1 MTLFRTF
8 FTSRSALAGYLLLF
22 FCSLAQAADLV
33 RHQRLANGVV
43 LHRDDGV
50 TVTVSALT
58 AGSVEVLYRQPDE
71 QPLPSLAVP
80 AANRPERADV
90 EITQSEQGLT
100 VALHGIEVKVQAE
113 PFRLAF
119 EQDGRALVSEAAG
132 GFFYQTL
139 RGVQFA
145 LTDEEKLYGG
155 GQRVLGMDRRGSRMP
170 LYNRASYGY
179 SDGPVEQMYFGL
191 PAVMSSRNYAILFD
205 NTASGHL
212 DIGHTAPDRL
222 QFDAVGG
229 RLSYIVV
236 AAPALPELVQQ
247 VVSLTGRQ
255 PLPPRWALG
264 NFASRFGYRS
274 EQETRDVVGIFNDQN
289 IGLDAV
295 VLDLYW
301 FGPDIQGHMGNLDWD
316 KQAFPT
322 PQAMISDFAEQDIK
336 TVVITEPFILTS
348 SSQYDSAKRNHA
360 LATGLDGQPRTFDFY
375 FGNTGL
381 VDVFNDS
388 GRDWFWQYY
397 QRLLDQGVAGW
408 WGDLG
413 EPEVHPYDALHSWNG
428 VTVTADEVHN
438 GFGHHWAKMVYERTL
453 QAQPEQRPFV
463 LMRSGFLGSQR
474 YGMMPWTGDV
484 SRTWGGFK
492 AQVELALQMSVFG
505 LAYTHSDLGGF
516 AGGETFN
523 AQLYTRWLQAGT
535 FFPVYRPH
543 AHEGI
548 APEPVFHD
556 EPTKQQVSRF
566 IQLRY
571 DMLPYNYSLSFAN
584 SLTGMP
590 LMRPMAF
597 TNSARFFDE
606 GEQFMW
612 GEAFLVKPVTAPD
625 LKTTAVALPA
635 GTWFDFFSG
644 KKYIS
649 TAETEVEQALTMETM
664 PVYVKAGSFVP
675 MQPGLKRTAHYQA
688 DTLTVHYWADPSVP
702 TATYRMYEDAGQ
714 SPQSLAEQAYLTLN
728 FSASHSAE
736 ALQLQVAPQGS
747 YPGLPAQRSLTWKI
761 HGISKKPERIEG
773 LSAKQWQWDEQT
785 SIITVTQPVSHSQKS
800 SLRMV
805 FAD

>member
-1 MTLFRTF
+1 MTLFRAFITGRPAF
-8 FTSRSALAGYLLLF
+8 AGSLLLF
-22 FCSLAQAADLV
+22 ICSFAQAAELV

-58 AGSVEVLYRQPDE
+58 SGSVEVLYRQADE

-80 AANRPERADV
+80 DKNRPEQAKIEISQAADGLNILLPGISV
-90 EITQSEQGLT
+90 E
-100 VALHGIEVKVQAE
+100 VQAQ
-113 PFRLAF
+113 PFKLTF
-119 EQDGRALVSEAAG
+119 SQDGRALIEEAAG
-132 GFFYQTL
+132 GFFYQTV

-145 LTDEEKLYGG
+145 LTADEKLYGG

-179 SDGPVEQMYFGL
+179 SEGPVDQMYFGL

-212 DIGHTAPDRL
+212 DMGHTSPNRL

-236 AAPALPELVQQ
+236 AAPALPALVKQ

-264 NFASRFGYRS
+264 NFASRFGYRT
-274 EQETRDVVGIFNDQN
+274 EQETRDVVTMFNEQGIP
-289 IGLDAV
+289 LDAV

-316 KQAFPT
+316 KNAFPT
-322 PQAMISDFAEQDIK
+322 PQAMISDFAEQDIR
-336 TVVITEPFILTS
+336 TVVITEPFVLTS
-348 SSQYDSAKRNHA
+348 SSEYQSAKANQA
-360 LATGLDGQPRTFDFY
+360 LAKGLDGNPHTFDFY

-381 VDVFNDS
+381 VDVFNDK

-397 QRLLDQGVAGW
+397 QRLLDQGISGW

-413 EPEVHPYDALHSWNG
+413 EPEVHPYDALHSWDG
-428 VTVTADEVHN
+428 TTVTADEIHN
-438 GFGHHWAKMVYERTL
+438 GFGHQWAKMVYERTL
-453 QAQPEQRPFV
+453 RAQPEQRPFV

-516 AGGETFN
+516 AGGDTFN

-556 EPTKQQVSRF
+556 DSTKQIVSRF

-571 DMLPYNYSLSFAN
+571 DMLPYNYSLSYTN

-597 TNSARFFDE
+597 ANSERFFEE
-606 GEQFMW
+606 GDQFLW
-612 GEAFLVKPVTAPD
+612 GDAFLVKPITAPD
-625 LKTTAVALPA
+625 LEHTTVALPA

-644 KKYIS
+644 KKYHS
-649 TAETEVEQALTMETM
+649 ESGRNVEHALTLETM

-675 MQPGLKRTAHYQA
+675 MQSGLARTADYNA
-688 DTLTVHYWADPSVP
+688 ENLTVHYWADASVSQ
-702 TATYRMYEDAGQ
+702 AAYRMYEDQGQ
-714 SPQSLAEQAYLTLN
+714 SPQALAKQAYLTLD
-728 FSASHSAE
+728 FSASHNTDMLRLNVS
-736 ALQLQVAPQGS
+736 PKGS
-747 YPGLPAQRSLTWKI
+747 YAGLPDQRKLTWKI
-761 HGISKKPERIEG
+761 HGLSEKPAQMKQLADEKWHWE
-773 LSAKQWQWDEQT
+773 AKT
-785 SIITVTQPVSHSQKS
+785 GVLTVTQPISHATDS
-800 SLRMV
+800 SLHIEL
-805 FAD
+805 